1 MATYFRFTKN
11 DELLAESAAR
21 TSRQS
26 APSPPAPTRSSCPAD
41 AAKFAQD
48 RMIVSIKQYY
58 MKDYQDPDPPACG
71 LPPTIAHCPMVG
83 L

>member
-1 MATYFRFTKN
+1 MHTLNRVTHPPTN
-11 DELLAESAAR
+11 M
-21 TSRQS
+21 T
-26 APSPPAPTRSSCPAD
+26 PSLEGD
-41 AAKFAQD
+41 KIIFASWD
-48 RMIVSIKQYY
+48 TIMIRYSPSLYY